1 MKIKEKISE
10 IKSRNFSIQKI
21 VENQIKKAEQEIQK
35 AEMELQKDKTD
46 RAITR
51 LGKSWLYSQLAI
63 KLANL

>member
-21 VENQIKKAEQEIQK
+21 VENQIKKAEDEIRK
-35 AEMELQKDKTD
+35 AEKELQKNKSDK
-46 RAITR
+46 AIMR
-51 LGKSWLYSQLAI
+51 FAKSWLHSQLVI